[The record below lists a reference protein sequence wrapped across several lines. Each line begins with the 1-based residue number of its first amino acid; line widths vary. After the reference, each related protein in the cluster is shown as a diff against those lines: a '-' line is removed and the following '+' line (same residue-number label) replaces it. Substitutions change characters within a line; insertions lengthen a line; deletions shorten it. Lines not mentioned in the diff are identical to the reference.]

1 MTALKLNFTTRFFI
15 FSLFF
20 LGLSSSTYAQN
31 NSFHISLG
39 ASVGYTPL
47 VTLDEANYSGL
58 ITSLHGDMEYGK
70 LMGRLQY
77 SKPIVSTFDTER
89 LVDANAYHGSLGYQL
104 SLKEE
109 LSLGLLL
116 GGGATVITYKSLS
129 DEFTNVSPQ
138 VGIEVIPIYRISKHF
153 SIQGSARYYKGF
165 EAGDRGDAS
174 DLFDLGIGLRISL

>member
-1 MTALKLNFTTRFFI
+1 MTALKLNFTTRFFL
-15 FSLFF
+15 FSILF
-20 LGLSSSTYAQN
+20 LSLSTATFAQN
-31 NSFHISLG
+31 NAFHLSLG

-47 VTLDEANYSGL
+47 VSLGSTNYSGL
-58 ITSLHGDMEYGK
+58 ITSVHGDLEYGK

-77 SKPIVSTFDTER
+77 SKPLVNTFDTDG
-89 LVDANAYHGSLGYQL
+89 LVDANAFHGSLGYKL

-109 LSLGLLL
+109 LSMGILI

-138 VGIEVIPIYRISKHF
+138 VGIEVIPIYKISKLF
-153 SIQGSARYYKGF
+153 SIQASARYYKGF